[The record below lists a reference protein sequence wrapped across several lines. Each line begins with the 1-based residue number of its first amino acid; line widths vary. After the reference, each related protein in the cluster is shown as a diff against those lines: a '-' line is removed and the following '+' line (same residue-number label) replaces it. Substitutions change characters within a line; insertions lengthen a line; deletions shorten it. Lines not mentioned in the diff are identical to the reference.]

1 MEFKD
6 RKNEIREIK
15 EILGSNKFE
24 FLVLY
29 GRRRV
34 GKTELILNSIKNKK
48 SIYYFSVG
56 EKNLERFYEVC
67 KSFDKNVENLK
78 EDFGVIIDYLKD
90 KIDVLVI
97 DEFQEMIREN
107 KNILNVLQF
116 LVDTKLKHSK
126 LKLVLL
132 GSSVS
137 MINSKVLSYQ
147 SPLYGRKTNSINL
160 KPVSFFDMHEF
171 FPDRTMEELVEIY
184 GFADGIPFYL
194 IKIDSPLW
202 KFIQKE
208 VSEEKG
214 FLKDEVNFLMK
225 YEFEDTSTY
234 KLILEAIAN
243 GKTKLGEIRD
253 FVGVRRTDLGPYLQN
268 LIDVDFIKREVSL
281 TENPKSRNGRYYLK
295 DNFLKFWFR
304 YIYPNLSSIE
314 SKAFDVSFIKE
325 NYSQYL
331 GKIFEKIC
339 EEFVVRESFFK
350 FNRIGR
356 WWHKDKEIDV
366 VALNDSKK
374 EILLGECKWKERVNA
389 LEILKDLEEKS
400 KFVDWNL
407 NKRKEIFVVFAKSFS
422 KRVKEFSGRKV
433 YCFDLKNMK
442 NTGKKSKKEEK
453 IKKK

>member
-6 RKNEIREIK
+6 RKNETREIK
-15 EILGSNKFE
+15 EILSSNKFE

-48 SIYYFSVG
+48 SLYHFSVG

-67 KSFDKNVENLK
+67 KKFDKNIGNLRM
-78 EDFGVIIDYLKD
+78 DFEVVIDYLKD
-90 KIDVLVI
+90 KVDVLII
-97 DEFQEMIREN
+97 DEFQEMIKED
-107 KNILNVLQF
+107 KNILNVLQA
-116 LVDTKLKHSK
+116 LIDTKLKHSK

-147 SPLYGRKTNSINL
+147 SPLYGRKTNSIKL
-160 KPVSFFDMHEF
+160 KPINFFDMHEF
-171 FPDRTMEELVEIY
+171 FPNKTIEELVEIY

-202 KFIQKE
+202 EFIQKE
-208 VSEEKG
+208 VSEEKS
-214 FLKDEVNFLMK
+214 FLKDEVNFIMK

-243 GKTKLGEIRD
+243 GKNKLGEIKD
-253 FVGVRRTDLGPYLQN
+253 FIKVKRTDLGPYLQN
-268 LIDVDFIKREVSL
+268 LIDVDFIRREVPI
-281 TENPKSRNGRYYLK
+281 TENMKSRNGRYCLK

-314 SKAFDVSFIKE
+314 SKAFDVSFIKD
-325 NYSQYL
+325 NYSGYL
-331 GKIFEKIC
+331 GRIFEKVC
-339 EEFVVRESFFK
+339 GEFIIKQDFFR

-356 WWHKDKEIDV
+356 WWYKDKEIDI
-366 VALNDSKK
+366 VALNEQKK
-374 EILLGECKWKERVNA
+374 EVLFGECKWKEKVNT
-389 LEILKDLEEKS
+389 LEILKDLSEKA
-400 KFVDWNL
+400 KFVDWNSG
-407 NKRKEIFVVFAKSFS
+407 KRKESFVVFAKSFS
-422 KRVKEFSGRKV
+422 KKVSEFEGRKV
-433 YCFDLKNMK
+433 YCFDLKDLEN
-442 NTGKKSKKEEK
+442 
-453 IKKK
+453 